1 MMWRPS
7 SELADGVLCCF
18 VVGFQER
25 IDARNHLESLLFQV
39 KTDLED
45 SLKGKLPAEDE
56 EALKKAVEVRTF
68 SQIGQP
74 LGVGR

>member
-1 MMWRPS
+1 
-7 SELADGVLCCF
+7 LI
-18 VVGFQER
+18 GFQER

-56 EALKKAVEVRTF
+56 EALKKAVEVRSF
-68 SQIGQP
+68 RRIDQP
-74 LGVGR
+74 